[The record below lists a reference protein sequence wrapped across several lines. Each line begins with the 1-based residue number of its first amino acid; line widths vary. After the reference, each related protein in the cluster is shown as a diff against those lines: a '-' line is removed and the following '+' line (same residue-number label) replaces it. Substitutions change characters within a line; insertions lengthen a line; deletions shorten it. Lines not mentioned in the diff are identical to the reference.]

1 MDNCAITTYHYC
13 CISICNSNDYKNEKR
28 HDKRSNNIS
37 IYSSNT
43 NQKSMISKVSYEPI
57 RKFYYID
64 LDWSIVGEMLSS
76 NGSLNNVLNKFEW
89 NLKKTTFTSI
99 RWTPIPVMGTVRF
112 VKNTNRS
119 HH

>member
-1 MDNCAITTYHYC
+1 
-13 CISICNSNDYKNEKR
+13 
-28 HDKRSNNIS
+28 
-37 IYSSNT
+37 
-43 NQKSMISKVSYEPI
+43 MISKVSYEPI